1 MDVLYTGD
9 IPKEYCF
16 ADFHENYIDLY
27 NNNKADN
34 DGNDESFH
42 FYRIYTNL
50 PRFFLYSR
58 QC

>member
-1 MDVLYTGD
+1 MDTLYTGD

-27 NNNKADN
+27 NNNKAEN
-34 DGNDESFH
+34 DGNSETFH

-58 QC
+58 